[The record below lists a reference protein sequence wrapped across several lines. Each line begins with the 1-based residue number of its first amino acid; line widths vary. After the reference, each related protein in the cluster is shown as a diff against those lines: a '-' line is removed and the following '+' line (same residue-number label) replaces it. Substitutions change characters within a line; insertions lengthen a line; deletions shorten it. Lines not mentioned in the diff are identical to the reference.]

1 MLRSSVLSA
10 LITVAALGIFSVAAA
25 AAPAA
30 RLSPDGGA
38 TLIDVRG
45 GGGGHGGGGGEGM
58 HGGGGGHFSGSS
70 HFGGSGHGFHGG
82 RFALAPGF
90 GGYYDDYSYGPDCW
104 YSRARHRW
112 VCPAY

>member
-1 MLRSSVLSA
+1 MLRSSILSA
-10 LITVAALGIFSVAAA
+10 LIAGAALGIFSIAAE
-25 AAPAA
+25 AAPAT

-45 GGGGHGGGGGEGM
+45 GGGGHGGGGGM
-58 HGGGGGHFSGSS
+58 HFGGGGGA
-70 HFGGSGHGFHGG
+70 HFGGGHYGGGHGFHGG

-90 GGYYDDYSYGPDCW
+90 GGYYDDYAYGPDCW
-104 YSRARHRW
+104 YSRTRHRW